1 MRIHVRVVPNAKMQ
15 EVTKV
20 GENDYRIR
28 VNAPAIEGRANARL
42 IEIIAEHFN
51 ANRSRVRIVG
61 GARSRDKTIDIA

>member
-51 ANRSRVRIVG
+51 ANRSRIRIVD
-61 GARSRDKTIDIA
+61 GARSRNKTIDIA